1 MYVYIRGDSIMKPT
15 EYILKRRGAK
25 KVKNPKPHNMR
36 LSL

>member
-1 MYVYIRGDSIMKPT
+1 MYIYIRGDSIMKPT

-25 KVKNPKPHNMR
+25 KVKNPKHHNMR